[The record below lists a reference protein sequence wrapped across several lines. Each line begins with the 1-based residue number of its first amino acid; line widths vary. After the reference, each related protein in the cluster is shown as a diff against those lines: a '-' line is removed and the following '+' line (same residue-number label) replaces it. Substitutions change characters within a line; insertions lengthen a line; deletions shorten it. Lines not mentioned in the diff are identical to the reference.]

1 MRQLDHPNIVRL
13 YEVFQDDKRFY
24 LVTELCQGGELF
36 EAITKRT
43 HFNEQV
49 AASIIKQ
56 ILSAIAY
63 CHSKSIVHRDLKPEN
78 ILLEDKKDDG
88 DFQIKVIDFGASMRF
103 DPSKKMN
110 QVFGTAYYIAPEILK
125 LEYNEKCDVWS
136 VGVILY
142 ILLSGKPP
150 FGGENDKEILDN
162 VRTGIFSMSGN
173 EWSLVSSEAKDLV
186 KQMLTFDPVQRISA
200 EEALNHLWIKKK
212 FNQTVD
218 LEATYNAL
226 NNLRAFRVNDS

>member
-1 MRQLDHPNIVRL
+1 M
-13 YEVFQDDKRFY
+13 FQDDKRFY

-173 EWSLVSSEAKDLV
+173 EWSLVS
-186 KQMLTFDPVQRISA
+186 
-200 EEALNHLWIKKK
+200 
-212 FNQTVD
+212 
-218 LEATYNAL
+218 
-226 NNLRAFRVNDS
+226 

>member
-13 YEVFQDDKRFY
+13 YEVFHDEKRFY

-36 EAITKRT
+36 EEITKRAN
-43 HFNEQV
+43 FNEQD

-173 EWSLVSSEAKDLV
+173 EWTSVSSEAKNLV
-186 KQMLTFDPVQRISA
+186 KQMLTFDPIQRISA

-226 NNLRAFRVNDS
+226 NNLRSFRVNDS